1 VRQGFVMCGGHS
13 ELVMSAS
20 APSAQW
26 RTTRSVA
33 PMVAVLTLVV
43 AGCTSPHARLAPK
56 TATTSPQPS
65 ASAPP
70 AVSTPPGEAPA
81 SSRAPA
87 SGPGLPAPASS
98 AAPPSVAAGLAV
110 TATTIS
116 VRLPVALSR
125 VVAVPLNG
133 TVVVAGGLDPR
144 QVTTSQTLVF
154 DPGSPSIR
162 AAGHLAIAVHDAGA
176 GVVGGSALVVG
187 GGSAASSNAVQ
198 AVHADGTA
206 AVVGRLPQLRSDDSV
221 AVAGDQLYVIGGYDG
236 VHELPGV
243 LTTTDGATFRAVGQ
257 LGETVRYGA
266 AYASSDA
273 VWIFGGEHQ
282 GQPIADIQRVDIG
295 TGVSTVVGKLPH
307 ALAHAAVVILG
318 GQVLILGGSDGR
330 NPQNTIFAF
339 DPATGSVSLVGSMP
353 ESVSD
358 MATAVVGDTAYVLG
372 GNALTAE
379 QTIAPTTTIVAVK
392 IALVSAQASV
402 QGAPAA
408 LFSGKLL
415 IADRGNNRLT
425 LVDPAGTIDWTF
437 PNAAAPAPPSG
448 FFFPDDAFFIDHGT
462 AILSN
467 QEGNN
472 TIVEISYPAGRPLW
486 SYGHPGTAGAATGY
500 LHEPD
505 DAYKLADGR
514 VIVADANNCR
524 VLIINAQAQP
534 IGQIGTT
541 GGCIHK
547 PPTSLGYPNGDTPL
561 QNGNVLISEV
571 TGSWISEYT
580 MSGTLVWT
588 IHLPLTYP
596 SDPQQI
602 GPDTYLAADY
612 TKPGGVVEFDR
623 AGHIL
628 WEYRVPSGHGMLDHP
643 SLAEVLPSGVICVN
657 DDYRHR
663 VVMIDP
669 KTKTI
674 VWQYGVDDVSGTAP
688 GLLNTP
694 DGFDLLAP
702 DGTTPTH
709 PWTG

>member
-1 VRQGFVMCGGHS
+1 MSRSHS
-13 ELVMSAS
+13 GLVMSA
-20 APSAQW
+20 AAANTH
-26 RTTRSVA
+26 RRITRSVA
-33 PMVAVLTLVV
+33 LTIATLALVL
-43 AGCTSPHARLAPK
+43 AGCTTSHARPAPK
-56 TATTSPQPS
+56 SATTSLPPS
-65 ASAPP
+65 PSPPRPVSAP
-70 AVSTPPGEAPA
+70 APPESAPA
-81 SSRAPA
+81 AAGSAD
-87 SGPGLPAPASS
+87 PAPASS
-98 AAPPSVAAGLAV
+98 DPAPAVPARTAV

-116 VRLPVALSR
+116 VRLPIALSR
-125 VVAVPLNG
+125 VVALALNG
-133 TVVVAGGLDPR
+133 QVVVAGGLDAH

-154 DPGSPSIR
+154 DPRSMSIR
-162 AAGHLAIAVHDAGA
+162 PAAHLPIAVHDAGA
-176 GVVGGSALVVG
+176 GVVGSTALVVG
-187 GGSAASSNAVQ
+187 GGSAASSDAVQ

-206 AVVGRLPQLRSDDSV
+206 AVVGRLPQVRSDDSV
-221 AVAGDQLYVIGGYDG
+221 ATTSGELYVIGGYDG

-243 LTTTDGATFRAVGQ
+243 LATTDGVTFRSVGQ
-257 LGETVRYGA
+257 LGKTVRYGA
-266 AYASSDA
+266 AYASSGA

-282 GQPIADIQRVDIG
+282 GQPIADIQRVDTG
-295 TGVSTVVGKLPH
+295 TGLSTVVGKLPH
-307 ALAHAAVVILG
+307 PLAHAAVVVIG
-318 GQVLILGGSDGR
+318 GQVLILGGSDGH
-330 NPQNTIFAF
+330 NPQNAIFAF

-379 QTIAPTTTIVAVK
+379 QTVAPTTAIVAVK
-392 IALVSAQASV
+392 IALVEPKRLSK
-402 QGAPAA
+402 GTPAA

-437 PNAAAPAPPSG
+437 PNATAPAPPSG
-448 FFFPDDAFFIDHGT
+448 FFFPDDAFFTDHGT

-472 TIVEISYPAGRPLW
+472 TIVEISYPGGKPLW
-486 SYGHPGTAGAATGY
+486 SYGHPGIASAAAGY

-524 VLIINAQAQP
+524 VLIISAHEQP

-541 GGCIHK
+541 GSCIHK

-580 MSGTLVWT
+580 MSGGLVWT
-588 IHLPLTYP
+588 VHLPLTYP

-602 GPDTYLAADY
+602 GPDTYIVADY
-612 TKPGGVVEFDR
+612 AKPGGVVEFDR

-628 WEYRVPSGHGMLDHP
+628 WEYRVPSGHGMLNHP

-669 KTKTI
+669 KAKAI

>member
-1 VRQGFVMCGGHS
+1 
-13 ELVMSAS
+13 
-20 APSAQW
+20 
-26 RTTRSVA
+26 
-33 PMVAVLTLVV
+33 
-43 AGCTSPHARLAPK
+43 
-56 TATTSPQPS
+56 
-65 ASAPP
+65 
-70 AVSTPPGEAPA
+70 
-81 SSRAPA
+81 
-87 SGPGLPAPASS
+87 
-98 AAPPSVAAGLAV
+98 
-110 TATTIS
+110 
-116 VRLPVALSR
+116 

-133 TVVVAGGLDPR
+133 EVVVAGGLDSHS
-144 QVTTSQTLVF
+144 VTTSQTLIF
-154 DPGSPSIR
+154 DPSSPSIR
-162 AAGHLAIAVHDAGA
+162 PAGQLPIAVHDAGA
-176 GVVGGSALVVG
+176 GVIGGTALVVG
-187 GGSAASSNAVQ
+187 GGSAASSDAVQ

-206 AVVGRLPQLRSDDSV
+206 AVVGRLPQVRSDDSV
-221 AVAGDQLYVIGGYDG
+221 AVAGNQLYVIGGYDG
-236 VHELPGV
+236 VHELSGV
-243 LTTTDGATFRAVGQ
+243 LATTDGVTLHAVGQ
-257 LGETVRYGA
+257 LAETVRYGA
-266 AYASSDA
+266 AYASSGA
-273 VWIFGGEHQ
+273 VWIFGGEHH
-282 GQPIADIQRVDIG
+282 GQAISDIQRVDTG

-307 ALAHAAVVILG
+307 PLSHAAVVVLG
-318 GQVLILGGSDGR
+318 GKVLILGGSDGH

-339 DPATGSVSLVGSMP
+339 DPASGSVSLVGSMP

-358 MATAVVGDTAYVLG
+358 MATAVVDDTAYVIG

-379 QTIAPTTTIVAVK
+379 QTIAPTTAIVALK
-392 IALVSAQASV
+392 IASVGAQATV
-402 QGAPAA
+402 QGSPAA

-415 IADRGNNRLT
+415 IADRGNNRLV

-437 PNAAAPAPPSG
+437 PNATAPAPPSG
-448 FFFPDDAFFIDHGT
+448 FFFPDDAFFTDHGT

-472 TIVEISYPAGRPLW
+472 TIVEISYPTGKPLW
-486 SYGHPGTAGAATGY
+486 SYGHPGIASAATGY

-524 VLIINAQAQP
+524 VLVISAQAQP

-541 GGCIHK
+541 GSCVHK

-561 QNGNVLISEV
+561 QNGDVLISEV

-580 MSGTLVWT
+580 TSGALVWT
-588 IHLPLTYP
+588 THLPLTYP

-602 GPDTYLAADY
+602 GPDTYLVADY
-612 TKPGGVVEFDR
+612 TKPGGLVEFDR

-702 DGTTPTH
+702 DGSTPTH

>member
-1 VRQGFVMCGGHS
+1 
-13 ELVMSAS
+13 MSA
-20 APSAQW
+20 APANTHW
-26 RTTRSVA
+26 RITRSVA
-33 PMVAVLTLVV
+33 LTITSLSLVL
-43 AGCTSPHARLAPK
+43 AGCTTSHARPAPQSA
-56 TATTSPQPS
+56 ATSLQPVPSAPQPV
-65 ASAPP
+65 P
-70 AVSTPPGEAPA
+70 STPNETPGSPPQPA
-81 SSRAPA
+81 RG
-87 SGPGLPAPASS
+87 SGSPAPASS
-98 AAPPSVAAGLAV
+98 DPGPAVSARPVV
-110 TATTIS
+110 TATKIS
-116 VRLPVALSR
+116 VGLPVALSR
-125 VVAVPLNG
+125 VVAVALNA
-133 TVVVAGGLDPR
+133 TVIVAGGLDAH
-144 QVTTSQTLVF
+144 QVTTSQTLLF
-154 DPGSPSIR
+154 DPNSLSIR
-162 AAGHLAIAVHDAGA
+162 PAAHLAIAVHDAGA
-176 GVVGGSALVVG
+176 GVVGGTALVVG
-187 GGSAASSNAVQ
+187 GGSAASSDAVQ

-206 AVVGRLPQLRSDDSV
+206 AVVGRLPQVRSDDSV
-221 AVAGDQLYVIGGYDG
+221 AVAGHELYVIGGYDG

-243 LTTTDGATFRAVGQ
+243 LATTDGVTFRSVGQ

-266 AYASSDA
+266 AYASSGA

-282 GQPIADIQRVDIG
+282 GQPIADIQRVDTA
-295 TGVSTVVGKLPH
+295 TGLSAVVGKLPH
-307 ALAHAAVVILG
+307 PLAHAAVAVIG
-318 GQVLILGGSDGR
+318 GRVLILGGSDGH

-358 MATAVVGDTAYVLG
+358 MATSVVGDTAYVLG
-372 GNALTAE
+372 GNALTPE
-379 QTIAPTTTIVAVK
+379 QTVAPTTAIIAVK
-392 IALVSAQASV
+392 IALVGAQASV
-402 QGAPAA
+402 QAAPAA

-425 LVDPAGTIDWTF
+425 LVDQAGTIDWTF
-437 PNAAAPAPPSG
+437 PNATAPAPPSG
-448 FFFPDDAFFIDHGT
+448 FFFPDDAFFTDHGT

-472 TIVEISYPAGRPLW
+472 TIVSISYPGGKPLW
-486 SYGHPGTAGAATGY
+486 SYGHPGVAGAAAGY

-524 VLIINAQAQP
+524 VLIISPQARS

-541 GGCIHK
+541 GSCIHK

-561 QNGNVLISEV
+561 QNGDVLISEV

-580 MSGTLVWT
+580 LSGALVWT
-588 IHLPLTYP
+588 VHLPLTYP

-602 GPDTYLAADY
+602 GPDTYIVADY

-669 KTKTI
+669 KTKAI

>member
-1 VRQGFVMCGGHS
+1 
-13 ELVMSAS
+13 
-20 APSAQW
+20 
-26 RTTRSVA
+26 
-33 PMVAVLTLVV
+33 
-43 AGCTSPHARLAPK
+43 
-56 TATTSPQPS
+56 
-65 ASAPP
+65 
-70 AVSTPPGEAPA
+70 
-81 SSRAPA
+81 
-87 SGPGLPAPASS
+87 
-98 AAPPSVAAGLAV
+98 
-110 TATTIS
+110 
-116 VRLPVALSR
+116 
-125 VVAVPLNG
+125 
-133 TVVVAGGLDPR
+133 AGGLDSR
-144 QVTTSQTLVF
+144 QVTTAQTLVF
-154 DPGSPSIR
+154 DPSSPSIR
-162 AAGHLAIAVHDAGA
+162 VAGRLAVAVHDAGA
-176 GVVGGSALVVG
+176 GVVGGTALVVG
-187 GGSAASSNAVQ
+187 GGSAASSDAVQ
-198 AVHADGTA
+198 AVRADGTSA
-206 AVVGRLPQLRSDDSV
+206 IVGRLPQVRSDDSV
-221 AVAGDQLYVIGGYDG
+221 AVASNELYVIGGYDG
-236 VHELPGV
+236 IHELPGV
-243 LTTTDGATFRAVGQ
+243 LATTDGATFHQVGQ

-266 AYASSDA
+266 AYASLGA

-282 GQPIADIQRVDIG
+282 GQPIADIQRVDTG

-307 ALAHAAVVILG
+307 PLAHAAVAVLG
-318 GQVLILGGSDGR
+318 GHVLILGGSDGH

-339 DPATGSVSLVGSMP
+339 DPATGSVSLVGSLP

-358 MATAVVGDTAYVLG
+358 MATAVVGSIAYVIG

-379 QTIAPTTTIVAVK
+379 QTIAPTTAIVAVK
-392 IALVSAQASV
+392 VASVVAQATV
-402 QGAPAA
+402 QGSAAA

-415 IADRGNNRLT
+415 IADRGNNRLI
-425 LVDPAGTIDWTF
+425 LVDPAGTIHWTF
-437 PNAAAPAPPSG
+437 PNAAAPAPPTG
-448 FFFPDDAFFIDHGT
+448 FFFPDDAFFTEHGT

-472 TIVEISYPAGRPLW
+472 TIVEISYPGGRPLW
-486 SYGHPGTAGAATGY
+486 SYGHPGIASAAPGY

-524 VLIINAQAQP
+524 VLIISAQAQP

-541 GGCIHK
+541 GTCIHK

-580 MSGTLVWT
+580 TSGALVWT

-602 GPDTYLAADY
+602 GPDTYIVADY
-612 TKPGGVVEFDR
+612 TKPGGIVEFDR

-663 VVMIDP
+663 VVLIDP

>member
-1 VRQGFVMCGGHS
+1 MCRAHS
-13 ELVMSAS
+13 ELVTSAI
-20 APSAQW
+20 APIGRAHW
-26 RTTRSVA
+26 RVTRSVPLA
-33 PMVAVLTLVV
+33 VAVLALVL

-56 TATTSPQPS
+56 TAAPSSQPS
-65 ASAPP
+65 ASVPQPLSAAPD
-70 AVSTPPGEAPA
+70 EAPA
-81 SSRAPA
+81 SSPA
-87 SGPGLPAPASS
+87 QASS
-98 AAPPSVAAGLAV
+98 AGPSAPPHLAI
-110 TATTIS
+110 TATTMS

-125 VVAVPLNG
+125 VVAMPLNG
-133 TVVVAGGLDPR
+133 GVIVAGGLDPH

-154 DPGSPSIR
+154 DPSSPSIR
-162 AAGHLAIAVHDAGA
+162 PAGHLAIAVHDAGA
-176 GVVGGSALVVG
+176 GVVGGTALVVG
-187 GGSAASSNAVQ
+187 GGSAASSDAVQ
-198 AVHADGTA
+198 GVHADGTA
-206 AVVGRLPQLRSDDSV
+206 AVVGRLPQVRSDDSV
-221 AVAGDQLYVIGGYDG
+221 AVAGGQLYVIGGYDG

-243 LTTTDGATFRAVGQ
+243 LATTDGVTFHTVGQ
-257 LGETVRYGA
+257 LAETVRYGA
-266 AYASSDA
+266 AYASSGA

-282 GQPIADIQRVDIG
+282 GQPIADIQRVDTR
-295 TGVSTVVGKLPH
+295 TGASTVVGKLPH
-307 ALAHAAVVILG
+307 PLAHAAVAVLG
-318 GQVLILGGSDGR
+318 TQVLILGGSDGH

-339 DPATGSVSLVGSMP
+339 DPATGSVTLVGSLP

-372 GNALTAE
+372 GNALTAQ
-379 QTIAPTTTIVAVK
+379 QTIAPTTAIVAVK
-392 IALVSAQASV
+392 IASVGTQASV
-402 QGAPAA
+402 QGASAA

-415 IADRGNNRLT
+415 IADRGNNRLI

-448 FFFPDDAFFIDHGT
+448 FFFPDDAFFTNHGT

-486 SYGHPGTAGAATGY
+486 SYGHPGTAGAAAGY

-524 VLIINAQAQP
+524 VLIISAQAQP

-541 GGCIHK
+541 GSCIHK

-561 QNGNVLISEV
+561 RNGNVLISEV
-571 TGSWISEYT
+571 TGSWVSEYT
-580 MSGTLVWT
+580 TSGALVWT

-602 GPDTYLAADY
+602 GPDTYIVADY
-612 TKPGGVVEFDR
+612 TKPGGIVEFDR

-628 WEYRVPSGHGMLDHP
+628 WEYRIPSGHGMLDHP

-663 VVMIDP
+663 VVLIDP
-669 KTKTI
+669 LTKTI

>member
-1 VRQGFVMCGGHS
+1 
-13 ELVMSAS
+13 MSA
-20 APSAQW
+20 AAANTPW
-26 RTTRSVA
+26 WITRSVA
-33 PMVAVLTLVV
+33 LTIASLTLVL
-43 AGCTSPHARLAPK
+43 AGCTTPHAGPSPK
-56 TATTSPQPS
+56 SGATSLPPSPS
-65 ASAPP
+65 ALRPVPP
-70 AVSTPPGEAPA
+70 SPETPA
-81 SSRAPA
+81 SSRPPTGG
-87 SGPGLPAPASS
+87 SGSPAPASS
-98 AAPPSVAAGLAV
+98 DPAPGVAALPVV

-116 VRLPVALSR
+116 VGLPMALSR
-125 VVAVPLNG
+125 VVALALNG
-133 TVVVAGGLDPR
+133 TVVVAGGLNAN

-154 DPGSPSIR
+154 DPSSLSIR
-162 AAGHLAIAVHDAGA
+162 PAARLAIAVHDAGA
-176 GVVGGSALVVG
+176 GVVGGTALVVG
-187 GGSAASSNAVQ
+187 GGSAASSGAVQ
-198 AVHADGTA
+198 EVHADGTA
-206 AVVGRLPQLRSDDSV
+206 AVVGQLPQVRSDDSV
-221 AVAGDQLYVIGGYDG
+221 AVASNELYVIGGYDG
-236 VHELPGV
+236 LHELPGV
-243 LTTTDGATFRAVGQ
+243 LATTDGVTFHSVGQ
-257 LGETVRYGA
+257 LSETVRYGA
-266 AYASSDA
+266 AYASSGM

-282 GQPIADIQRVDIG
+282 GHPVADIQRVDTL

-307 ALAHAAVVILG
+307 PLAHAAVAVIG
-318 GQVLILGGSDGR
+318 GRVLILGGSDGR
-330 NPQNTIFAF
+330 NPLNTIFAF
-339 DPATGSVSLVGSMP
+339 NPATGSVSLVGSMP

-379 QTIAPTTTIVAVK
+379 QTVAPTTAIVAVK
-392 IALVSAQASV
+392 IALVGAQASV
-402 QGAPAA
+402 QGAPTA

-415 IADRGNNRLT
+415 IADRGNNRLI
-425 LVDPAGTIDWTF
+425 LVDGAGSIGWTF
-437 PNAAAPAPPSG
+437 PNATAPAPPSG
-448 FFFPDDAFFIDHGT
+448 FFFPDDAFFTDHGT

-486 SYGHPGTAGAATGY
+486 SYGHPGVAGAATGY

-524 VLIINAQAQP
+524 VLIISAQARS

-541 GGCIHK
+541 GSCIHK

-561 QNGNVLISEV
+561 QNGDVLISEV

-580 MSGTLVWT
+580 MAGALVWT
-588 IHLPLTYP
+588 VHLPLTYP

-602 GPDTYLAADY
+602 GPDTYIVADY
-612 TKPGGVVEFDR
+612 AKPGGIVEFDR

-628 WEYRVPSGHGMLDHP
+628 WQYRVPSGHGMLDHP

-663 VVMIDP
+663 VLMIDP
-669 KTKTI
+669 KTKAI

>member
-1 VRQGFVMCGGHS
+1 MCGGHS
-13 ELVMSAS
+13 GLVRSAH
-20 APSAQW
+20 AANTHC
-26 RTTRSVA
+26 RLTRSV
-33 PMVAVLTLVV
+33 VLTLTSLTL
-43 AGCTSPHARLAPK
+43 ALGGCTASHVRPVPK
-56 TATTSPQPS
+56 SAATPLQPS
-65 ASAPP
+65 ASAPR
-70 AVSTPPGEAPA
+70 AVSAPPVDDA
-81 SSRAPA
+81 
-87 SGPGLPAPASS
+87 PAPASS
-98 AAPPSVAAGLAV
+98 PDSISGSSSPARAPSDPTPVATAPVV
-110 TATTIS
+110 TATKIS
-116 VRLPVALSR
+116 VGLPVALSR
-125 VVAVPLNG
+125 VVAVALSG
-133 TVVVAGGLDPR
+133 TVVVAGGLDAR
-144 QVTTSQTLVF
+144 QVTTSQTLLF
-154 DPGSPSIR
+154 DPKSLSIHP
-162 AAGHLAIAVHDAGA
+162 AAHLAIAVHDAGA
-176 GVVGGSALVVG
+176 GVVGSTGFVVG
-187 GGSAASSNAVQ
+187 GGSAASSDAVQ
-198 AVHADGTA
+198 AVQADGTA
-206 AVVGRLPQLRSDDSV
+206 ALVGRLPQVRSDDSV
-221 AVAGDQLYVIGGYDG
+221 AVAGHEVYVIGGYDG

-243 LTTTDGATFRAVGQ
+243 LATTDGVTFRLVGQ

-266 AYASSDA
+266 AYASSGA

-282 GQPIADIQRVDIG
+282 GQTVADIQRVDTT
-295 TGVSTVVGKLPH
+295 TGVSTVVGKLPYP
-307 ALAHAAVVILG
+307 LAHAAVAVIG
-318 GQVLILGGSDGR
+318 GQVLILGGSDGH

-379 QTIAPTTTIVAVK
+379 QTVAPTTAIITVK
-392 IALVSAQASV
+392 IASVTAQASV

-415 IADRGNNRLT
+415 IADRGNNRLV

-437 PNAAAPAPPSG
+437 PNATALAPASG

-472 TIVEISYPAGRPLW
+472 TIVEISYPAGRSLW
-486 SYGHPGTAGAATGY
+486 SYGHPGVAGAATGY

-524 VLIINAQAQP
+524 VLIISAQARS

-541 GGCIHK
+541 GSCVHK

-561 QNGNVLISEV
+561 RNGDVLISEV

-580 MSGTLVWT
+580 LSGALVWT
-588 IHLPLTYP
+588 VHLPLTYP

-602 GPDTYLAADY
+602 GPDTYIVADY

-669 KTKTI
+669 KTNAI

-694 DGFDLLAP
+694 DGFDLLAS